1 MDTKSLI
8 AAYYDAFNAGRT
20 DDMLALL
27 HDEIEHHVNEGGI
40 RRGKALF
47 ADFNAHMTES
57 YKETLT
63 DMVIFANEAGD
74 RAAAEFVVNGTYL
87 KTDEGLPEA
96 KGQTYRLPAGT
107 FFTIRDGK
115 IARVTTYYNLS
126 DWMRQ
131 ARPWLIMPPISGRP
145 LRTGPSR

>member
-27 HDEIEHHVNEGGI
+27 HDEVEHHVNEGGI

-47 ADFNAHMTES
+47 AEFNAHMTAS

-63 DMVIFANEAGD
+63 DMVVFANEAGD

-96 KGQTYRLPAGT
+96 KGQTYRLPAGA
-107 FFTIRDGK
+107 FFTIRDGR
-115 IARVTTYYNLS
+115 IARVTTYYNLA

-131 ARPWLIMPPISGRP
+131 V
-145 LRTGPSR
+145 SR

>member
-1 MDTKSLI
+1 MDTKTLI

-20 DDMLALL
+20 DEMLALL
-27 HDEIEHHVNEGGI
+27 HDEVEHHVNEGGI
-40 RRGKALF
+40 RKGKALF
-47 ADFNAHMTES
+47 ADFNRHMTES
-57 YKETLT
+57 YKENLT

-96 KGQTYRLPAGT
+96 KGQTYRLPAGS

-115 IARVTTYYNLS
+115 IARVTTYYNLA
-126 DWMRQ
+126 DWTRQ
-131 ARPWLIMPPISGRP
+131 VSQ
-145 LRTGPSR
+145 